1 MVYKS
6 FFIIFLILVNDI
18 FYNVNVLELIYL
30 CVEINIS
37 CLLKVWWDRK
47 NIEFFLIMWFKMVY
61 KLLNYGNNVKIY
73 DLNVLI
79 KK

>member
-18 FYNVNVLELIYL
+18 FYNINILELIYL

-37 CLLKVWWDRK
+37 CLLIVRWEK

-73 DLNVLI
+73 DINVLI

>member
-18 FYNVNVLELIYL
+18 FYNINILELIYL

-37 CLLKVWWDRK
+37 CLLKVWWYRK
-47 NIEFFLIMWFKMVY
+47 NIEFFLIMWLKMVY
-61 KLLNYGNNVKIY
+61 KLLNYGIIVKIY
-73 DLNVLI
+73 DINVLI